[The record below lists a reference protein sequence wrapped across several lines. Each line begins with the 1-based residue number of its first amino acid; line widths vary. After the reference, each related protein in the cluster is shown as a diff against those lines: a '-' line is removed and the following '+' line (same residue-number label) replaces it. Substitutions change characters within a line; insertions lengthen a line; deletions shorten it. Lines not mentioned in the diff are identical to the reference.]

1 MADKPTLITRAR
13 AMRKGQS
20 RAESAVWEIV
30 RANRLGVKFRRQ
42 HPVEDYIA
50 DFACIEARLI
60 VEVDGLSHD
69 IAGQRDYDEERT
81 RVLAVAGWRVLRVRD
96 SDVLGDV
103 GSVARSISAAL
114 NPLPREGER
123 AG

>member
-96 SDVLGDV
+96 SDVLG
-103 GSVARSISAAL
+103 
-114 NPLPREGER
+114 
-123 AG
+123 